1 MLKRTAAAA
10 CAALVL
16 ALGGTGAALAANG
29 ADDAPGRAHDPAPG
43 GAPMSPARAG
53 AWPRGPGQRTG
64 HWDFRRGSWV
74 AGTRRDPLQ
83 GRLLPRLGRPG
94 GP

>member
-29 ADDAPGRAHDPAPG
+29 DYSA
-43 GAPMSPARAG
+43 
-53 AWPRGPGQRTG
+53 GQR
-64 HWDFRRGSWV
+64 
-74 AGTRRDPLQ
+74 PLS
-83 GRLLPRLGRPG
+83 
-94 GP
+94 